1 MQPVPYQLIAKG
13 YTEAL
18 GRNPS
23 PTELVSHQQALA
35 CTEASIGNWMAYMLQ
50 ANEPQQQNLTPRQKV
65 QTAYHLMLN
74 RPPDQAGWN
83 YYETLPFPKAI
94 ADIRRAPEY
103 RANILKMCSG
113 KGAGYGWGV
122 TPLDSTMPDTALR
135 QQLAAAIPGQVVWAA
150 GRIAVTSPL
159 VIPPGVTLR
168 SIGDHYTQQATLV
181 RSGKYLGG
189 MVQLSADSRLETLVV
204 DGARA
209 NHGYVEQAMNIEVL
223 GSNALVRNV
232 RSINPTGWTALF
244 VSPHTAAPVENVTIV
259 GNTMIGY
266 GGSREG
272 KTPQWSDGISLAGK
286 SADVRYNYVMDFTD
300 VGIIMFDVNERHP
313 ANMVANNLIV
323 NTGNNIF
330 AMIGAD
336 QLSTTPGDFS
346 RSTFGGNL
354 LATMGQTKARV
365 GITDGVR
372 TWEATKAP
380 MRGVNYAGN
389 FGYVQWELFGFVTDG
404 GLRSDW
410 EPQVNFLQ
418 MAASM
423 KKGCAPLKYAV
434 TGLDRT
440 EGCL

>member
-23 PTELVSHQQALA
+23 PTELVTNQQSLA
-35 CTEASIGNWMAYMLQ
+35 CTEASIGNWMAYILQ
-50 ANEPQQQNLTPRQKV
+50 AETAYLTPRQKV
-65 QTAYHLMLN
+65 QTAYRLMLN
-74 RPPDQAGWN
+74 RDPDQGGWN

-122 TPLDSTMPDTALR
+122 TPLDTTMPDTALR
-135 QQLAAAIPGQVVWAA
+135 QQLAAAVPGQIVWAA

-168 SIGDHYTQQATLV
+168 SIGDHYTQQATLI

-209 NHGYVEQAMNIEVL
+209 NHGYIEQAMNIEVV

-232 RSINPTGWTALF
+232 RSLNPTGWTALF
-244 VSPHTAAPVENVTIV
+244 VSPHTSTPSENVTIV
-259 GNTMIGY
+259 GNTLIGY

-272 KTPQWSDGISLAGK
+272 TTPQWSDGISLAGK

-300 VGIIMFDVNERHP
+300 VGIIAFDPLRVD
-313 ANMVANNLIV
+313 ANNMIANNAV
-323 NTGNNIF
+323 VQVGNNAWGLIGLEQG
-330 AMIGAD
+330 IGA
-336 QLSTTPGDFS
+336 TADFS
-346 RSTFGGNL
+346 RTTFGGNL

-365 GITDGVR
+365 GILDGAQ
-372 TWEATKAP
+372 TW
-380 MRGVNYAGN
+380 GVGRSAIVGANYVGN
-389 FGYVQWELFGFVTDG
+389 YGYVQWELFGFVTDA

-410 EPQVNFLQ
+410 EPNINFFR
-418 MAASM
+418 MDASM
-423 KKGCAPLKYAV
+423 KKGCTPLARAT

>member
-1 MQPVPYQLIAKG
+1 MPIVPYQLIAKG
-13 YTEAL
+13 FTEGL

-35 CTEASIGNWMAYMLQ
+35 CTEASIGNWMAYILQ
-50 ANEPQQQNLTPRQKV
+50 VNEAQQQPLTPRQKV
-65 QTAYHLMLN
+65 QTAYRLMLN
-74 RPPDQAGWN
+74 RDPDQGGWN

-103 RANILKMCSG
+103 RANILKMCTG
-113 KGAGYGWGV
+113 NGAGYGWGV

-135 QQLAAAIPGQVVWAA
+135 QQLAVAVPGQIVWAA

-189 MVQLSADSRLETLVV
+189 MVQLSASSHLETLVV

-209 NHGYVEQAMNIEVL
+209 NHGYVEQAMNIEVV
-223 GSNALVRNV
+223 GSGATVVNV

-244 VSPHTAAPVENVTIV
+244 VSPHTPAPVENVTIAN
-259 GNTMIGY
+259 NTMLGY
-266 GGSREG
+266 GTSREG
-272 KTPQWSDGISLAGK
+272 KTPQWSDGISIAGK
-286 SADVRYNYVMDFTD
+286 SADVRNNYVGDFTD

-313 ANMVANNLIV
+313 ANMVANNTII

-330 AMIGAD
+330 AMIGVD

-365 GITDGVR
+365 GITDGVK
-372 TWEATKAP
+372 TWEATNAP
-380 MRGVNYAGN
+380 MLGANYTGN
-389 FGYVQWELFGFVTDG
+389 YGYVQWELFGFVTDA
-404 GLRSDW
+404 GLRSNW
-410 EPQVNFLQ
+410 EPNVNFFR
-418 MAASM
+418 MNAKM
-423 KKGCAPLKYAV
+423 KPGCLPIKYAV